1 MPRAAAL
8 MTEEMSG
15 IHSQGTTV
23 GGGEYPNGRQE
34 GEEDGIARPQQEIKQ
49 QQQPQLR
56 TTKSRKAYVH
66 AGGLSPLS
74 RQLWRDKPNYTASA
88 GSGNA
93 AVRDDACARLTW
105 MDLSVSVTNGRGES
119 RTLLHGLTGY
129 AEPGCMLAIMGP
141 SGSGKTSLLDSLAGK
156 NLMMESMIS
165 SLISHTV
172 RFFFPFFFFF
182 WIDPFWDDQIAGRLA
197 KNATMTGD
205 VLVNGRHTKLSYGMA
220 AYVTQQDDLIGT
232 LTVQETIYYSAN
244 LRLPDRMPKAD
255 KKAIIE
261 SVIVEMGLHDCAN
274 TAIGNWHL
282 RGLSGGERRRV
293 SIALEILTRPR
304 MLFLDEPTSGLDRH
318 VVCRSCEL
326 LLLQTFFFPAS
337 ITVLF
342 CWTDLLVPAASWWIL
357 GSWSDL
363 SCLLTFSQTSLRPF
377 CIRI

>member
-8 MTEEMSG
+8 VTEEMSG
-15 IHSQGTTV
+15 IHTQGTTV

-34 GEEDGIARPQQEIKQ
+34 EEEDGIAGPQQEIK

-74 RQLWRDKPNYTASA
+74 RQLWRDKANYTASA

-156 NLMMESMIS
+156 NLIVESMIS

-172 RFFFPFFFFF
+172 CFCFFLLLLLDWPILR
-182 WIDPFWDDQIAGRLA
+182 WSTRREAGEECDD
-197 KNATMTGD
+197 
-205 VLVNGRHTKLSYGMA
+205 
-220 AYVTQQDDLIGT
+220 
-232 LTVQETIYYSAN
+232 
-244 LRLPDRMPKAD
+244 DR
-255 KKAIIE
+255 
-261 SVIVEMGLHDCAN
+261 
-274 TAIGNWHL
+274 
-282 RGLSGGERRRV
+282 R
-293 SIALEILTRPR
+293 
-304 MLFLDEPTSGLDRH
+304 
-318 VVCRSCEL
+318 RSCEWTPHKTLLRHGCLCDTARRLDRNPNSARDYLLFSESEAARPHAQSGQEGDHRERDRRNGSARLRQYSHWELASARSQWWWKEACEYCSGDSDSPSHVVSGRTHKWSWQARCLQKLWTPFVADFL
-326 LLLQTFFFPAS
+326 LLLL

-342 CWTDLLVPAASWWIL
+342 CWTDHLVPAASWWVL
-357 GSWSDL
+357 GCWSDL
-363 SCLLTFSQTSLRPF
+363 SCLLAFFSQTSLRPF
-377 CIRI
+377 CIRV

>member
-15 IHSQGTTV
+15 IHTQGTTV
-23 GGGEYPNGRQE
+23 GGGEYPNGRQQE
-34 GEEDGIARPQQEIKQ
+34 EEDGIARPQQEIKQ
-49 QQQPQLR
+49 QQPQPQLR

-66 AGGLSPLS
+66 EGGLSPLS
-74 RQLWRDKPNYTASA
+74 RHLWRDKANYTASA

-141 SGSGKTSLLDSLAGK
+141 SGSGKTSLLDSLAG
-156 NLMMESMIS
+156 
-165 SLISHTV
+165 
-172 RFFFPFFFFF
+172 
-182 WIDPFWDDQIAGRLA
+182 RLA

-255 KKAIIE
+255 KKVIIE

-318 VVCRSCEL
+318 VVCRSYEL
-326 LLLQTFFFPAS
+326 LLLQTFFLLLL

-342 CWTDLLVPAASWWIL
+342 C
-357 GSWSDL
+357 
-363 SCLLTFSQTSLRPF
+363 
-377 CIRI
+377 

>member
-326 LLLQTFFFPAS
+326 LLLQNYFFF
-337 ITVLF
+337 LF
-342 CWTDLLVPAASWWIL
+342 YHSSFLLNWSPCACCIMMDPWKLIWSQLLADLFTNFFKT
-357 GSWSDL
+357 
-363 SCLLTFSQTSLRPF
+363 LLH
-377 CIRI
+377 